1 MNTMDKNTIIF
12 KCCNYVGI
20 SNKRER
26 ELLILQ
32 RASNVRYFKI
42 IEHWSLEYWTESLTP
57 GIILGSQI
65 LQIISSDVVVSMIG
79 EERKLLIWEKGS
91 NTNLIEIIR
100 IVDSLTLQLIYST
113 SHTFDIIFGTK
124 DS

>member
-1 MNTMDKNTIIF
+1 MVFSITDSLTQAIISNMNTMDNNTIIF

-42 IEHWSLEYWTESLTP
+42 KEHWSLEYWTESLTP

-65 LQIISSDVVVSMIG
+65 LQIISSDVVVSMRR
-79 EERKLLIWEKGS
+79 E
-91 NTNLIEIIR
+91 N
-100 IVDSLTLQLIYST
+100 
-113 SHTFDIIFGTK
+113 F
-124 DS
+124 

>member
-1 MNTMDKNTIIF
+1 MLQLCWNIQQ
-12 KCCNYVGI
+12 
-20 SNKRER
+20 ER

-79 EERKLLIWEKGS
+79 EERKLLI
-91 NTNLIEIIR
+91 
-100 IVDSLTLQLIYST
+100 
-113 SHTFDIIFGTK
+113 
-124 DS
+124 

>member
-1 MNTMDKNTIIF
+1 MNTMDNNTIIF

-42 IEHWSLEYWTESLTP
+42 KEHWSLEYWTESLTP

-79 EERKLLIWEKGS
+79 EERKH
-91 NTNLIEIIR
+91 R
-100 IVDSLTLQLIYST
+100 I
-113 SHTFDIIFGTK
+113 
-124 DS
+124 

>member
-1 MNTMDKNTIIF
+1 MIMERVSIRHGLQHYRLSDMSKNFRYEYSGQEYHNIQMLQLCWDIEQERE
-12 KCCNYVGI
+12 
-20 SNKRER
+20 RER

-79 EERKLLIWEKGS
+79 EERKHLI
-91 NTNLIEIIR
+91 
-100 IVDSLTLQLIYST
+100 
-113 SHTFDIIFGTK
+113 
-124 DS
+124 

>member
-1 MNTMDKNTIIF
+1 M
-12 KCCNYVGI
+12 
-20 SNKRER
+20 
-26 ELLILQ
+26 Q

-79 EERKLLIWEKGS
+79 EERKHLIWENGS
-91 NTNLIEIIR
+91 NTNLIEIIG
-100 IVDSLTLQLIYST
+100 IVDSLTLQLIYSI
-113 SHTFDIIFGTK
+113 SHISDIIFGTK
-124 DS
+124 DSNIGICCVGCVQQQGNRDHDHFW